1 MKHYLLLFAVV
12 LGLLCPQLVLG
23 SPRIINIK
31 GKWGGDDRIRT
42 ILPKA
47 PEVSLEGNTLSIH
60 SIDALFDLTIQIVDV
75 NGVIILDECVS
86 LSPGESKDITLDDI
100 PGTYEVML
108 YHRYGSLSGEFAIE

>member
-1 MKHYLLLFAVV
+1 MKHCIFLFFTLIVWTI
-12 LGLLCPQLVLG
+12 CPQSASADRVHVKG
-23 SPRIINIK
+23 S
-31 GKWGGDDRIRT
+31 WGDDIIRT

-75 NGVIILDECVS
+75 NGVIILNECVS